1 MFDVELFVIGAGSA
15 GVRVARMAAAKGIKV
30 AIAEDRY
37 LGGTCVNVGCIPKKL
52 YHFAAAY
59 RHSFEDSRGFGWQ
72 SAAPRFDW
80 PTLVRN
86 KRRELTRLNGVYR
99 NLLMQAGVHLVEGRA
114 RLVDAHTVEVAGRRY
129 SADRI
134 VLASGGWPF
143 VPDLP
148 GAELAMTS
156 NEVFDLPALPRRV
169 LVVGG
174 GYIAV
179 ELAAIFAG
187 LGSDT
192 FLSYRGER
200 LLKDFDVGLTQRF
213 TRALGEHLTLLLGT
227 NPTALARQADGGCR
241 ISFTERED
249 LVVDAVLFATGRRPN
264 IAGLGLEHTRVRLA
278 DDGAV
283 IVNAELQTDEP
294 SIYALGDVVGRLEL
308 TPVALAEA
316 MFLVDHL
323 YGEGRRILSYAN
335 IPTTIF
341 SHPEVGT
348 VGLSE
353 EQARAEY
360 GDEVAVYE
368 SEFSHLRHTLSGRQ
382 EKTFLKVLVDLTSDR
397 VLGMHMLGDEAG
409 EIIQGFAAAM
419 NCGLT
424 KARLDSTIGIHP
436 TVAEEFVT
444 LRTRTR

>member
-1 MFDVELFVIGAGSA
+1 MRDFELFVIGAGSA
-15 GVRVARMAAAKGIKV
+15 GVRAARMAAGKGVRV

-52 YHFAAAY
+52 YHFAADY
-59 RHSFEDSRGFGWQ
+59 RYVFEDSQGFGWQ
-72 SAAPRFDW
+72 FAAPRFDW

-86 KRRELTRLNGVYR
+86 KRQELTRLNGIYR
-99 NLLMQAGVHLVEGRA
+99 NLLEQAGVRLIEGRA
-114 RLVDAHTVEVAGRRY
+114 QLVDAHTVEIAGQRY
-129 SADRI
+129 SAERI
-134 VLASGGWPF
+134 VLANGGWPF

-148 GAELAMTS
+148 GAEHAMTS
-156 NEVFDLPALPRRV
+156 NEVFDLSALPKRV

-192 FLSYRGER
+192 VLSYRGER
-200 LLKDFDVGLTQRF
+200 LLKDFDAGLGQRF
-213 TRALGEHLTLLLGT
+213 TKALGDHLTLLLGT
-227 NPTALARQADGGCR
+227 NPSALVKQDDGSCR
-241 ISFTERED
+241 VSFRERED
-249 LVVDAVLFATGRRPN
+249 LVVDAVLFATGRKPTT
-264 IAGLGLEHTRVRLA
+264 AGLGLENTRVRLQ
-278 DDGAV
+278 DNGAV
-283 IVNAELQTDEP
+283 IVNADMRTDEP

-308 TPVALAEA
+308 TPVAIAEA

-323 YGEGRRILSYAN
+323 YGEGRRTLSYAN

-353 EQARAEY
+353 EQARAKY

-368 SEFSHLRHTLSGRQ
+368 SEFRHLRHTLSGRQ
-382 EKTFLKVLVDLTSDR
+382 ERTFLKVLVDVASDR
-397 VLGMHMLGDEAG
+397 VLGMHMLGAEAG
-409 EIIQGFAAAM
+409 EIIQGFATAM

-424 KARLDSTIGIHP
+424 KAQLDATVGIHP

>member
-1 MFDVELFVIGAGSA
+1 MRDVELFVVGAGSA
-15 GVRVARMAAAKGIKV
+15 GVRAARMAAAKGIKV

-52 YHFAAAY
+52 YHFAADY
-59 RHSFEDSRGFGWQ
+59 RYAFEDCQGFGWELQ
-72 SAAPRFDW
+72 SPRFDW

-86 KRRELTRLNGVYR
+86 KRQELTRLNGVYR
-99 NLLMQAGVHLVEGRA
+99 RLLDQAGVRLHEGQA
-114 RLVDAHTVEVAGRRY
+114 RLLDAHTVDVAGQRY

-143 VPDLP
+143 VPELP
-148 GAELAMTS
+148 GIEHAMTS

-192 FLSYRGER
+192 VLSYRGER
-200 LLKDFDVGLTQRF
+200 LLKDFDVDLGRRF
-213 TRALGEHLTLLLGT
+213 TQALGEHLTLLLGSS
-227 NPTALARQADGGCR
+227 PTALVKQADGSCR
-241 ISFTERED
+241 VSFKERAD
-249 LVVDAVLFATGRRPN
+249 LEVDAVLFATGRKPN
-264 IAGLGLEHTRVRLA
+264 TAGLGLENTRVRRA

-283 IVNAELQTDEP
+283 IVNAHLQTDEP

-316 MFLVDHL
+316 MYLVDHL
-323 YGEGRRILSYAN
+323 YGEGRRALSYAN
-335 IPTTIF
+335 VPTTIF

-353 EQARAEY
+353 AQARAKY
-360 GDEVAVYE
+360 ADVAVYE
-368 SEFSHLRHTLSGRQ
+368 SEFRHLRHTLSGRQ
-382 EKTFLKVLVDLTSDR
+382 EKTFLKVLVDVASDR
-397 VLGMHMLGDEAG
+397 VLGMHMLGAEAG
-409 EIIQGFAAAM
+409 EIIQGFATAM

-424 KARLDSTIGIHP
+424 KAQLDATVGIHP

-444 LRTRTR
+444 LRTRSR